1 MTTKAKKSKGLPLE
15 DFLSREMKSEE
26 FRIHFEE
33 RRFYLQVAH
42 LVTDLRAR
50 AGISQAELA
59 RAAKVSQPLI
69 ARLEKGDQRRT
80 PTFETIAKILSAL
93 GYRLDLR
100 VVPGRKSRGL
110 KRKRPRYL
118 HEAPQPFRN
127 RAP

>member
-1 MTTKAKKSKGLPLE
+1 MTTKTKKSKGLPLE
-15 DFLSREMKSEE
+15 DLLIKEMKSEG

-50 AGISQAELA
+50 AGFSQAELA

-80 PTFETIAKILSAL
+80 PTFEMISKILGAL

-100 VVPGRKSRGL
+100 VVPERKI
-110 KRKRPRYL
+110 
-118 HEAPQPFRN
+118 AI
-127 RAP
+127 